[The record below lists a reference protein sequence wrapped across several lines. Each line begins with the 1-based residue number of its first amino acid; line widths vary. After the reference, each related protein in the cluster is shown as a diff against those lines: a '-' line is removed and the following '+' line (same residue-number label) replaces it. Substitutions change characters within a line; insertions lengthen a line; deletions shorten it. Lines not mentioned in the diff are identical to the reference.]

1 MKTTFFE
8 LNKNIDMY
16 HGYRISLVSLETN
29 LTCTNTKEVICVEH
43 SLVKGLSVQVQLYQ
57 AHNIS

>member
-29 LTCTNTKEVICVEH
+29 LTCTDTKEVICVEH
-43 SLVKGLSVQVQLYQ
+43 SLVKGLSVQVQLY
-57 AHNIS
+57 